1 MFCSRISAS
10 DRMFNAMDAATLEI
24 ENLTIGYQTPSGL
37 LKAVR
42 DVSLKAESRQNFGL
56 VGESGSGK
64 TTLALGA
71 MGYLAA
77 NGHILGGRVSL
88 HGRTISGLP
97 AKEMYR
103 IWGRQI
109 AMVYQNPATAM
120 NPSLTIGRQ
129 LAETARIHQQITRA
143 EAATKAIRMLAKV
156 AMPEPEAVAGRYP
169 HQLSGGMLQR
179 CVIAMGLINN
189 PALLIL
195 DEPTTALDVTTQ
207 AVVLDLVAD
216 LKQEFESAILYIT
229 HDLAVVA
236 KICDRIGVMYAGQLM
251 EVGDTRSLFKNPL
264 HPYTLSLLGCVPHF
278 EPGEKKRSLVSI
290 PGMIPRLDELPPG
303 CIFAPRCRFVQDRC
317 RIDRP
322 ILEPARPGHQTAC
335 LRWRELPGE
344 AEAAGDLRSARHPA
358 GAPLL
363 LEIKALNKHFSASQA
378 FFAVRRRNKKK
389 IRAVNGVSLG
399 VGKGTILGIVGE
411 SGCGKTTLVRTII
424 GLLAPTSGQLTM
436 ENQQLGPLTTDRP
449 RGILKKVQ
457 MVFQNPDASLNP
469 RRTVAE
475 AIERPMALLQGLD
488 RNQLADRSRELMKA
502 VNLPVSYYHRFP
514 GELSGGEKQRVAI
527 ARAFAADPA
536 LILLDEPLSALDV
549 SVQASLIN
557 LLFELQQKSAATYL
571 FISHDLAAVQHISDW
586 IAVMYLGR
594 IVEWGRT
601 DEVFAPPYHPY
612 TEALLSSIPVADP
625 DVEQQN
631 IRLEGS
637 VPGAMD
643 IPPGCSFHTRCPRK
657 VGPICETAMPPWRE
671 SPGKSR
677 ISCHIA
683 EKELKRLQ
691 AEAIRFSA
699 LQEEV

>member
-1 MFCSRISAS
+1 MTEAC
-10 DRMFNAMDAATLEI
+10 LEI
-24 ENLTIGYQTPSGL
+24 ENLTIGYQTPGGL
-37 LKAVR
+37 LEAVR
-42 DVSLKAESRQNFGL
+42 DVSLKAASRESFGL

-71 MGYLAA
+71 MDYLAA
-77 NGHILGGRVSL
+77 NGRILGGRVSL
-88 HGRTISGLP
+88 HGCKISGLP
-97 AKEMYR
+97 SKEMYR
-103 IWGRQI
+103 IWGRKI
-109 AMVYQNPATAM
+109 GMVYQNPATAM

-129 LAETARIHQQITRA
+129 LAETARIHQQISK
-143 EAATKAIRMLAKV
+143 AAAQKKAIAMLAKV
-156 AMPEPEAVAGRYP
+156 AMPEPETVADRFP

-207 AVVLDLVAD
+207 AVVLDLVTD
-216 LKQEFESAILYIT
+216 LKQEFDSAILYIT

-251 EVGDTRSLFKNPL
+251 EVGNTRDLFKEPL

-278 EPGEKKRSLVSI
+278 EPGGKKHSLASI
-290 PGMIPRLDELPPG
+290 PGLIPRLDELPPG

-317 RIDRP
+317 RASRP
-322 ILEPARPGHQTAC
+322 VLQPAQPGHQTAC
-335 LRWRELPGE
+335 LRWRELPGN
-344 AEAAGDLRSARHPA
+344 AGPAGDERSDQRSAD
-358 GAPLL
+358 APVV
-363 LEIKALNKHFSASQA
+363 LEIKALNKHFSPLQTLLAI
-378 FFAVRRRNKKK
+378 RRQNKKK
-389 IRAVNGVSLG
+389 IKAVNGVSIK
-399 VGKGTILGIVGE
+399 VRKGDTLGIVGE

-424 GLLAPTSGQLTM
+424 GLLAPTSGKLVM
-436 ENQQLGPLTTDRP
+436 DNQQLGSLTADRP
-449 RGILKKVQ
+449 RTVIKKLQ

-475 AIERPMALLQGLD
+475 AIQRPMALLRQID
-488 RNQLADRSRELMKA
+488 RKQIAGRTRELMKA

-527 ARAFAADPA
+527 ARAFAADPE

-557 LLFELQQKSAATYL
+557 LLFDLQKKNNATYL

-594 IVEWGRT
+594 IVEWGRA

-612 TEALLSSIPVADP
+612 TEALLSAIPIADP
-625 DVEQQN
+625 DVKQQN

-643 IPPGCSFHTRCPRK
+643 IPCGCSFHTRCPRK
-657 VGPICETAMPPWRE
+657 VGTICETDKPPWRKG
-671 SPGKSR
+671 PGKSR
-677 ISCHIA
+677 ISCHIP
-683 EKELKRLQ
+683 ENELIQLQ
-691 AEAIRFSA
+691 AEAIRFASS
-699 LQEEV
+699 QEGA